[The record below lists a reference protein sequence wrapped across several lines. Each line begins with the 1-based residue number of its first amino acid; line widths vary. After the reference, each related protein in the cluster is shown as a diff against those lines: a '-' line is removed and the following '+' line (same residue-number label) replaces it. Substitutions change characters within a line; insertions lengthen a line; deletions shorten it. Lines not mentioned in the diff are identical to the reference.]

1 MTLKKVIFYGD
12 SNTYGYDPAGTY
24 EMRYPKEK
32 RWTAVVEE
40 QFRSSLEIRTEGM
53 NGRRLPDLRYD
64 ESYIHKILNLL
75 GPDGLLCT
83 MLGTNDI
90 LSSLEPDADVP
101 IKRMDAYLRYLLT
114 VLDPGQ
120 ILIVAPPYVGDANT
134 GDLLY
139 RRFHE
144 ESIRMNEAFTEMA
157 AERKGWF
164 ADASKWGIDLSFDR
178 AHFSEEGHRVFAA
191 KMIQLLLDV
200 FPPHAFGV
208 YCL

>member
-1 MTLKKVIFYGD
+1 MTLNKVIFYGD
-12 SNTYGYDPAGTY
+12 SNTYGYDPADLY

-32 RWTAVVEE
+32 RWTAIVEKHF
-40 QFRSSLEIRTEGM
+40 QSALEIRTEGM

-64 ESYIHKILNLL
+64 EPHLNRILKMV
-75 GPDGLLCT
+75 GADGLLCT

-90 LSSLEPDADVP
+90 LASLEPDAEVP

-120 ILIVAPPYVGDANT
+120 ILIVAPPYVGGANN

-144 ESIRMNEAFTEMA
+144 ESIRMNEAFARMA
-157 AERKGWF
+157 AERNVRF
-164 ADASKWGIDLSFDR
+164 ADAAKWCIDLSFDR
-178 AHFSEEGHRVFAA
+178 VHFSEEGHRVFAA
-191 KMIQLLLDV
+191 KMIQLLSSL
-200 FPPHAFGV
+200 
-208 YCL
+208 LR